1 MSGGAFPSRLVAIG
15 ERHSRQDRYVD
26 KGYALR
32 PAHRG
37 HGDARED
44 VADRLDP
51 TATDFVRASVAHVL
65 DPLPSRARSAGD
77 GVGVPGRIVPAR
89 LCKQVAP

>member
-1 MSGGAFPSRLVAIG
+1 MSGTRAKTATSTKDMRFGPHTA
-15 ERHSRQDRYVD
+15 
-26 KGYALR
+26 
-32 PAHRG
+32 G